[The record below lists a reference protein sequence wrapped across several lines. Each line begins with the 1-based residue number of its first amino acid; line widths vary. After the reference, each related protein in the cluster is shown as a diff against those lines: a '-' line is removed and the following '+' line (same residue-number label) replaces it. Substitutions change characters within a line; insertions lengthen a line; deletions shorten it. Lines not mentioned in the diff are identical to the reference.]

1 MQQSD
6 SKKSIS
12 IRKKSM
18 FLFSEDQIWR
28 NDEDENNE
36 FEKRLNE
43 ERARS
48 ENKFDEC
55 ETVYSHSL
63 K

>member
-1 MQQSD
+1 
-6 SKKSIS
+6 
-12 IRKKSM
+12 M

-28 NDEDENNE
+28 HNEDYNNE
-36 FEKRLNE
+36 FEKKLNE

-63 K
+63 KEVKSV